1 MVCKLE
7 YYCTNKEKGQKPSS
21 IHSSPSFHIFY
32 ASFHKDI
39 TYEKLQDETT
49 KHFPI
54 INLSNK

>member
-1 MVCKLE
+1 MP
-7 YYCTNKEKGQKPSS
+7 NS
-21 IHSSPSFHIFY
+21 IHASPSFHIFY

-54 INLSNK
+54 INLSNKQVHDICWNTW